1 MALAGYNAG
10 PHRVDRWK
18 KIYETTDDDLF
29 MENLEFEQ
37 TRGYVRTCLKY
48 FWIYYAITR
57 PGEIPPEIIN
67 YPVKL
72 TDDL

>member
-18 KIYETTDDDLF
+18 RNYPVSDDDLF

-37 TRGYVRTCLKY
+37 TRVYVRTCLKY
-48 FWIYYAITR
+48 FWIYQAITR
-57 PGEIPPEIIN
+57 PGEIPLEIIS
-67 YPVKL
+67 YPIQL
-72 TDDL
+72 SDYL